1 MAVRAYLKAM
11 MICSIIIISM
21 NLYFPPSTS
30 PVYLMN
36 IELRAF
42 EVKNIIAQ
50 FTQTLVRDN
59 ISPTYSQVPIPYA
72 GRA

>member
-1 MAVRAYLKAM
+1 MAVRAYLNAM

-30 PVYLMN
+30 PVYLMK
-36 IELRAF
+36 IEFRAF

-50 FTQTLVRDN
+50 FTQTLVRDS
-59 ISPTYSQVPIPYA
+59 ISPTCSQVPIPFA